1 MTEEELIQHIQPLLI
16 SPRDARQE
24 GVRKATEAAA
34 ARQARDV
41 SPQMPITP
49 PHDAVPPLR
58 VRKAQPA
65 SVPFQDLQQREAQR
79 VEDARSFTLKAV
91 PITARRRAVSK
102 SSVSDMPASQ
112 SVPITLLVDSAPL
125 IAPLPLTT
133 SSSSGASSSSIATV
147 SSCEGSSAGVTVVT
161 QQSFEGLTMRKRH
174 SDYVRVSPFNN
185 EAFAPAV
192 KGDLPL
198 SASLPSL
205 SKAGGTLLSKLLGG
219 MTVSP
224 TKRSRKEQV

>member
-1 MTEEELIQHIQPLLI
+1 MTEDELIQHARPLLV
-16 SPRDARQE
+16 SRSDARQE
-24 GVRKATEAAA
+24 AVRKATEATA

-58 VRKAQPA
+58 VRKAQPT
-65 SVPFQDLQQREAQR
+65 SVPSQVLQQREAQR
-79 VEDARSFTLKAV
+79 VEDTRSFTLRAV
-91 PITARRRAVSK
+91 PVSARRRALSK
-102 SSVSDMPASQ
+102 GSTGDMPASQ
-112 SVPITLLVDSAPL
+112 SVPISLLVDTEPL
-125 IAPLPLTT
+125 IAPPPLAT

-147 SSCEGSSAGVTVVT
+147 LSSEGSAGVAIVA
-161 QQSFEGLTMRKRH
+161 QESFDGLTMRKRH
-174 SDYVRVSPFNN
+174 SNYVHSSPFNN

-219 MTVSP
+219 KAVSP
-224 TKRSRKEQV
+224 TKRARKEQV